1 MEPLLVE
8 PPLLWRKKRSTS
20 APASE
25 SPLQRR
31 QPLMKSA
38 DVTTMV
44 AAAIV
49 VVGIAGRCLLLG
61 KEQLAKPF
69 PPKLWSVSPSSP

>member
-1 MEPLLVE
+1 
-8 PPLLWRKKRSTS
+8 
-20 APASE
+20 
-25 SPLQRR
+25 
-31 QPLMKSA
+31 MKNA

-49 VVGIAGRCLLLG
+49 VVGIAAGRFLLLG

-69 PPKLWSVSPSSP
+69 PPSLWSVPPSSLP